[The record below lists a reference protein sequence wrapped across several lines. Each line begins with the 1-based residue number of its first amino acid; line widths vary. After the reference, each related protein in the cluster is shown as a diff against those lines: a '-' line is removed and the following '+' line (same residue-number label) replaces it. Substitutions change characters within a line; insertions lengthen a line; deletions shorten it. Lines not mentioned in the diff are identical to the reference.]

1 MSINIA
7 HKNQEL
13 VHWYYDNSQ
22 HFIWNAKFL
31 IFLNYDES
39 D

>member
-13 VHWYYDNSQ
+13 VHWYYDNL